1 MGYRHYFFLVDKKD
15 VERVK
20 DKTYDELVE
29 IARDY
34 GVEIEDEDGESY
46 FYFNDRK
53 FMNKTEIYEFGKLY
67 WDDTADRI
75 YSKGVPLF
83 ENAETQKCFYDY
95 CPYVMGQ
102 DAMLE
107 AIDIYKGKIINYYK
121 SLIVDGDTKEF
132 SYFYD
137 IEPDEIKNVEVT
149 RHITDI
155 LYHWDRMGVID
166 TDLDHERI
174 SSSWMYEHQ
183 IFELVR
189 LYKSIDWRNKCLLF
203 YGW

>member
-1 MGYRHYFFLVDKKD
+1 MGYRHYFYLVDKKD
-15 VERVK
+15 VELVK
-20 DKTYDELVE
+20 DKTYEELMQ
-29 IARDY
+29 IAKTY
-34 GVEIEDEDGESY
+34 GADVDEDEDY
-46 FYFNDRK
+46 FYFNDKK

-83 ENAETQKCFYDY
+83 EKEEVQKCFYDY
-95 CPYVMGQ
+95 CPYVMGKE
-102 DAMLE
+102 AILE
-107 AIDIYKGKIINYYK
+107 AIEIYKTKVINYYK

-137 IEPDEIKNVEVT
+137 IEPDEIKNVDVT

-166 TDLDHERI
+166 TDFDHERI

-189 LYKSIDWRNKCLLF
+189 LYKSIDWENKCLLF

>member
-1 MGYRHYFFLVDKKD
+1 MGYRHYFYLVDKKD
-15 VERVK
+15 VELVK
-20 DKTYDELVE
+20 DKTYEELMQ
-29 IARDY
+29 IAKTY
-34 GVEIEDEDGESY
+34 GVDVDEDEDY
-46 FYFNDRK
+46 FYFNDGK

-67 WDDTADRI
+67 WDDTAARI
-75 YSKGVPLF
+75 YSKGIPLF
-83 ENAETQKCFYDY
+83 TSPETQKHFDDY
-95 CPYVMGQ
+95 RPYVMGK

-107 AIDIYKGKIINYYK
+107 AIEIYKAKIINYYK

-166 TDLDHERI
+166 TDLDYERI
-174 SSSWMYEHQ
+174 SNSWMYEHQ

-189 LYKSIDWRNKCLLF
+189 LYKSIDWENKCLLF